1 MTDIILTSIIV
12 GAAFIIASLKLFK
25 SLYTIKNNPD
35 KCSGCQGCMLKDQ
48 INKNKVQTQKVH

>member
-1 MTDIILTSIIV
+1 MLDIILTSIIV
-12 GAAFIIASLKLFK
+12 GGAFIIASIKFFK

-48 INKNKVQTQKVH
+48 INKNKIQAQKA

>member
-1 MTDIILTSIIV
+1 MLDIILTSIIV
-12 GAAFIIASLKLFK
+12 GGAFIIASIQFFR

-48 INKNKVQTQKVH
+48 INKNKIQAQKA

>member
-48 INKNKVQTQKVH
+48 INKSKLHTHKAQ

>member
-48 INKNKVQTQKVH
+48 ISKNKIDIQKVQ